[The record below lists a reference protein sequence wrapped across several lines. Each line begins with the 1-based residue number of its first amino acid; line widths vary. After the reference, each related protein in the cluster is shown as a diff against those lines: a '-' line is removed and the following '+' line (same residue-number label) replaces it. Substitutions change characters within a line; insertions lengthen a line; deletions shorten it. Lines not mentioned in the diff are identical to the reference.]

1 MINPA
6 VNKNIN
12 TANSR
17 AMEAKNIDSG
27 RAARA
32 VAAKF
37 GFKGGDL
44 QEFFKTDKGAS
55 QVLNKVLTKVSA
67 GKDYTVTM
75 AEGGTV
81 VPKSPGAAP
90 AVVEDPGAATDDPG
104 SYTYFQTMIQSGQQW
119 AQLKNNKTG
128 QVINGT
134 RYNQGDMTNIR
145 ADAARLLKQYN
156 KPHEDWKVANAEYS
170 KNKTAYDAY
179 VKAKA
184 SYDVKLKD
192 YQTKLQGVSA
202 DVTQGQ
208 QQMVVDATT
217 DPSKLVQTA
226 EVAKIDVDAAGT
238 TVASDAGKAVD
249 PVAIAKQTTTTGTT
263 TGDVEDV
270 SATTVTADTATDKVK
285 AALEG
290 GAKKLDPK
298 KMYRTKD
305 GQVVTGSGAGV
316 IDAFNTITRDSEGF
330 PKRGFDQEGFNALE
344 ELPLTNKEL
353 RDLIKKDY
361 DGKIGEDIGL
371 TIGSG
376 GEGLQAE
383 QGTVSDKAQVSAAT
397 KDPETTA
404 VKDLT
409 AAKGESVV
417 MDNPVQREIQAGEII
432 SGAADA
438 EKAAA
443 FTEQVQA
450 ATATPSEKATV
461 KGQLA
466 ELMTDF
472 EGGDTPVWAAGAM
485 RAATA
490 AMAARGLGS
499 SSMAGQA
506 IVQAAMESALPIAM
520 ADAQTIAGFEMQN
533 LSNRQ
538 QRAMLAAQ
546 QRATFMGQEFDQ
558 AFQARVVNA
567 SKISDVANM
576 NFTAE
581 QQVGLENSKN
591 ANSINMANLGN
602 KQALV
607 LANAAAISQLETQNL
622 SNQQQAAVQNAKAFL
637 DMDLANLSN
646 AQQTSLFKSQSVIQ
660 SLLTDQ
666 AAENAARQFNAS
678 SENQTKQFMSN
689 LKSQTEQFN
698 VSQTN
703 AIAMQNSQ
711 EANALEKFNASLE
724 EQRVQFETSNG
735 LVIAQ
740 ANAQWRQNAQ
750 TLDTSAQNEANMVAA
765 ATVNTFTK
773 STLDNIWQRER
784 DLMDYAFKGS
794 EAEKE
799 RMVSILLGEKEI
811 DAYQKA
817 RKAARDDK
825 EDTAWWELFGRI
837 VF

>member
-6 VNKNIN
+6 VNKNID

-44 QEFFKTDKGAS
+44 QQFFKTDKGAS
-55 QVLNKVLTKVSA
+55 QVLSKVLTKVSA
-67 GKDYTVTM
+67 GKDHTVTM

-81 VPKSPGAAP
+81 VPKSPGAPP
-90 AVVEDPGAATDDPG
+90 AVVEDPGDFSETDPG
-104 SYTYFQTMIQSGQQW
+104 VWKHIHNNFRNNQHQAVI
-119 AQLKNNKTG
+119 KNNVSG
-128 QVINGT
+128 AQQASGGYYAT
-134 RYNQGDMTNIR
+134 RAEVN
-145 ADAARLLKQYN
+145 AALAPVLKSMN
-156 KPHEDWKVANAEYS
+156 KPHEDWKIANAEYT
-170 KNKTAYDAY
+170 KKKTAYDTY

-184 SYDVKLKD
+184 SYDAKFQD

-238 TVASDAGKAVD
+238 TVASDAGKVVD
-249 PVAIAKQTTTTGTT
+249 PVAMATQTTTTGTT

-330 PKRGFDQEGFNALE
+330 PKRGFDQEGFDALE

-438 EKAAA
+438 EKAAT

-558 AFQARVVNA
+558 GFQARVQNA
-567 SKISDVANM
+567 GRIADVANM

-581 QQVGLENSKN
+581 QQVALENSRT
-591 ANSINMANLGN
+591 ANTINLANLSN
-602 KQALV
+602 SQAMV
-607 LANAAAISQLETQNL
+607 LAHAASISQLEVQNL
-622 SNQQQAAVQNAKAFL
+622 SNQQQAAVQNAQNFMQM
-637 DMDLANLSN
+637 DMTNLSN
-646 AQQTSLFKSQSVIQ
+646 EQQTVMFKAQSNIQALF
-660 SLLTDQ
+660 TDQ
-666 AAENAARQFNAS
+666 AADNAAKQFNAS

-689 LKSQTEQFN
+689 LNAQVNQFN
-698 VSQTN
+698 TTQQNAMSQFN
-703 AIAMQNSQ
+703 AG
-711 EANALEKFNASLE
+711 EENALSKFNASMI
-724 EQRVQFETSNG
+724 EQRTQFNSQNG

-740 ANAQWRQNAQ
+740 ANAQWRQNVA
-750 TLDTSAQNEANMVAA
+750 TLNTSAQNEANMMAA
-765 ATVNTFTK
+765 VTANQFTQAA
-773 STLDNIWQRER
+773 LDQIWQRER
-784 DLMDYAFKGS
+784 DLMDYSFKAS
-794 EAEKE
+794 ESEKD
-799 RMVSILLGEKEI
+799 RHVNILLADKKYEE
-811 DAYQKA
+811 YQKA
-817 RKAARDDK
+817 RDDE
-825 EDTAWWELFGRI
+825 EDSYKWATAISVLFS
-837 VF
+837 

>member
-6 VNKNIN
+6 VNKNID

-55 QVLNKVLTKVSA
+55 QVLSKVLTKVSA
-67 GKDYTVTM
+67 GKDHTVTI

-81 VPKSPGAAP
+81 VPKSPGAPP
-90 AVVEDPGAATDDPG
+90 AVVEDPGDATDDPG
-104 SYTYFQTMIQSGQQW
+104 KYIYFQTMIQSGQQW

-128 QVINGT
+128 QIINGT
-134 RYNQGDMTNIR
+134 RYTQGDMTRIR
-145 ADAARLLKQYN
+145 ANAADLLKQYN
-156 KPHEDWKVANAEYS
+156 KPHEDWKVANTEYT
-170 KNKTAYDAY
+170 KKKTAYDAY

-184 SYDVKLKD
+184 SYDTKLQD

-226 EVAKIDVDAAGT
+226 EVAKIDADAAGT
-238 TVASDAGKAVD
+238 TVASDAGKVVD
-249 PVAIAKQTTTTGTT
+249 PVAMATQTTTTGTT
-263 TGDVEDV
+263 TGDVKDI
-270 SATTVTADTATDKVK
+270 SATTVAADTATDEVK
-285 AALEG
+285 AEV
-290 GAKKLDPK
+290 AK
-298 KMYRTKD
+298 
-305 GQVVTGSGAGV
+305 
-316 IDAFNTITRDSEGF
+316 
-330 PKRGFDQEGFNALE
+330 
-344 ELPLTNKEL
+344 
-353 RDLIKKDY
+353 
-361 DGKIGEDIGL
+361 
-371 TIGSG
+371 
-376 GEGLQAE
+376 AE
-383 QGTVSDKAQVSAAT
+383 AAQGTVSAESEVTAAT

-485 RAATA
+485 RAATT
-490 AMAARGLGS
+490 AMTARGLGS

-533 LSNRQ
+533 LSNKQ

-581 QQVGLENSKN
+581 QQVALENSKN

-678 SENQTKQFMSN
+678 SENQTKQYMAN

-750 TLDTSAQNEANMVAA
+750 TLDTAAQNEANMVAA

-799 RMVSILLGEKEI
+799 RIVSILLGEKQI
-811 DAYQKA
+811 AAYAKA
-817 RKAARDDK
+817 RQEARDER

-837 VF
+837 IF

>member
-6 VNKNIN
+6 VNKNID

-55 QVLNKVLTKVSA
+55 QVLSKVLTKVSA
-67 GKDYTVTM
+67 GKDHTVTM

-81 VPKSPGAAP
+81 VPKSPGAPP
-90 AVVEDPGAATDDPG
+90 AVVEDPGDFSESDPG
-104 SYTYFQTMIQSGQQW
+104 VWQHIWNNGAEGSGRYQ
-119 AQLKNNKTG
+119 AVIKNNVTG
-128 QVINGT
+128 AQQSSGGYYATRAQVN
-134 RYNQGDMTNIR
+134 
-145 ADAARLLKQYN
+145 AALAPVLKSMN
-156 KPHEDWKVANAEYS
+156 KPHEDWKVAKAEYT
-170 KNKTAYDAY
+170 KKKTAYDAY
-179 VKAKA
+179 VKSKA
-184 SYDVKLKD
+184 SYDAKFQD
-192 YQTKLQGVSA
+192 YQTKLQDVSA

-226 EVAKIDVDAAGT
+226 EVAKIDADAAGT
-238 TVASDAGKAVD
+238 TVASDAGKVVD
-249 PVAIAKQTTTTGTT
+249 PVAMATQTTTTGTT
-263 TGDVEDV
+263 TGDVKDI
-270 SATTVTADTATDKVK
+270 SATTVAADTATDEVK
-285 AALEG
+285 AEV
-290 GAKKLDPK
+290 AK
-298 KMYRTKD
+298 
-305 GQVVTGSGAGV
+305 
-316 IDAFNTITRDSEGF
+316 
-330 PKRGFDQEGFNALE
+330 
-344 ELPLTNKEL
+344 
-353 RDLIKKDY
+353 
-361 DGKIGEDIGL
+361 
-371 TIGSG
+371 
-376 GEGLQAE
+376 AE
-383 QGTVSDKAQVSAAT
+383 AAQGTVSAESEVTAAT

-490 AMAARGLGS
+490 AMTARGLGS

-533 LSNRQ
+533 LSNKQ

-581 QQVGLENSKN
+581 QQVALENSKN

-799 RMVSILLGEKEI
+799 RMVSILLGEKQI
-811 DAYQKA
+811 DAYTKA
-817 RKAARDDK
+817 RDAERAER
-825 EDTAWWELFGRI
+825 EDTALWELIGIIAF
-837 VF
+837 

>member
-6 VNKNIN
+6 VNKNID

-44 QEFFKTDKGAS
+44 QQFFKTDKGAS
-55 QVLNKVLTKVSA
+55 QVLSKVLTKVSA
-67 GKDYTVTM
+67 GKDHTVTM

-81 VPKSPGAAP
+81 VPKSPGAPP
-90 AVVEDPGAATDDPG
+90 AVVEDPGDATDDPG
-104 SYTYFQTMIQSGQQW
+104 KYIYFQTMIQGGQQW
-119 AQLKNNKTG
+119 AQLKNDKTG
-128 QVINGT
+128 QIINGT
-134 RYNQGDMTNIR
+134 RYTKGDMTRIR
-145 ADAARLLKQYN
+145 ANAADLLKQYN
-156 KPHEDWKVANAEYS
+156 KPHEDWKVANAEHT
-170 KNKTAYDAY
+170 KKKTAYDAY

-184 SYDVKLKD
+184 SYDAKLQD
-192 YQTKLQGVSA
+192 YQTKLQDVSA

-226 EVAKIDVDAAGT
+226 EVAKIDADAEGT
-238 TVASDAGKAVD
+238 TVASDAGKVVD
-249 PVAIAKQTTTTGTT
+249 PVAMATQTTTTGTT
-263 TGDVEDV
+263 TGDVKDI
-270 SATTVTADTATDKVK
+270 SATTVAADTATDKVK
-285 AALEG
+285 AEV
-290 GAKKLDPK
+290 AK
-298 KMYRTKD
+298 
-305 GQVVTGSGAGV
+305 
-316 IDAFNTITRDSEGF
+316 
-330 PKRGFDQEGFNALE
+330 
-344 ELPLTNKEL
+344 
-353 RDLIKKDY
+353 
-361 DGKIGEDIGL
+361 
-371 TIGSG
+371 
-376 GEGLQAE
+376 AE
-383 QGTVSDKAQVSAAT
+383 AAQGTVSAESEVTAAT

-490 AMAARGLGS
+490 AMTARGLGS

-506 IVQAAMESALPIAM
+506 IIQAAMESALPIAM

-533 LSNRQ
+533 LSNKQ

-581 QQVGLENSKN
+581 QQVALENSKN

-637 DMDLANLSN
+637 DMDLANLNN
-646 AQQTSLFKSQSVIQ
+646 AQQTSLFKSQSIIQ

-799 RMVSILLGEKEI
+799 RMVSILLGEKQI
-811 DAYQKA
+811 DAYTKA
-817 RKAARDDK
+817 RQEARDER

-837 VF
+837 IF

>member
-6 VNKNIN
+6 VNKNID

-55 QVLNKVLTKVSA
+55 QVLSKVLTKVSA
-67 GKDYTVTM
+67 GKDHTVTM

-81 VPKSPGAAP
+81 VPKSPGAPP
-90 AVVEDPGAATDDPG
+90 AVVEDPGDFSESDPG
-104 SYTYFQTMIQSGQQW
+104 VWQHIWNNGAEGSGRYQ
-119 AQLKNNKTG
+119 AVIKNNVTG
-128 QVINGT
+128 AQQSSGGYYATRAQVN
-134 RYNQGDMTNIR
+134 
-145 ADAARLLKQYN
+145 AALAPVLKSMN
-156 KPHEDWKVANAEYS
+156 KPHEDWKVANAEHT
-170 KNKTAYDAY
+170 KKKTAYDAY
-179 VKAKA
+179 VKSKA
-184 SYDVKLKD
+184 SYDAKFQD
-192 YQTKLQGVSA
+192 YQTKLQDVSA

-226 EVAKIDVDAAGT
+226 EVAKIDADAAGT
-238 TVASDAGKAVD
+238 TVASDAGKVVD
-249 PVAIAKQTTTTGTT
+249 PVAMATQTTTTGTT
-263 TGDVEDV
+263 TGDVKDI
-270 SATTVTADTATDKVK
+270 SATTVAADTATDEVK
-285 AALEG
+285 AEV
-290 GAKKLDPK
+290 AK
-298 KMYRTKD
+298 
-305 GQVVTGSGAGV
+305 
-316 IDAFNTITRDSEGF
+316 
-330 PKRGFDQEGFNALE
+330 
-344 ELPLTNKEL
+344 
-353 RDLIKKDY
+353 
-361 DGKIGEDIGL
+361 
-371 TIGSG
+371 
-376 GEGLQAE
+376 AE
-383 QGTVSDKAQVSAAT
+383 AAQGTVSAESEVTAAT

-490 AMAARGLGS
+490 AMTARGLGS

-533 LSNRQ
+533 LSNKQ

-581 QQVGLENSKN
+581 QQVALENSKN

-799 RMVSILLGEKEI
+799 RIVSILLGEKQI
-811 DAYQKA
+811 AAYAKA
-817 RKAARDDK
+817 RQEARDER

-837 VF
+837 IF

>member
-6 VNKNIN
+6 VNKNID

-17 AMEAKNIDSG
+17 AMEIKNIDSG

-44 QEFFKTDKGAS
+44 QQFFKTDKGAS
-55 QVLNKVLTKVSA
+55 QVLSKVLTKVSA
-67 GKDYTVTM
+67 GKDHTVTM

-81 VPKSPGAAP
+81 VPKSPGAP
-90 AVVEDPGAATDDPG
+90 PEVVEDPGDFSESDPG
-104 SYTYFQTMIQSGQQW
+104 VWQHIWNNGAEGSGRYQ
-119 AQLKNNKTG
+119 AVIKNNVTG
-128 QVINGT
+128 AQQASGGYYATKQEV
-134 RYNQGDMTNIR
+134 
-145 ADAARLLKQYN
+145 AAALAPVLKSMN
-156 KPHEDWKVANAEYS
+156 KPHEDYKKKKSEYN

-184 SYDVKLKD
+184 SYDEKFKN

-202 DVTQGQ
+202 EVTQGQ

-226 EVAKIDVDAAGT
+226 EVAKIDADAEGT
-238 TVASDAGKAVD
+238 TVASDAGKVVD
-249 PVAIAKQTTTTGTT
+249 PVAMATQTTTTGTT
-263 TGDVEDV
+263 AGDVKDI
-270 SATTVTADTATDKVK
+270 SATTVAADTATDEVK
-285 AALEG
+285 AEV
-290 GAKKLDPK
+290 AK
-298 KMYRTKD
+298 TK
-305 GQVVTGSGAGV
+305 A
-316 IDAFNTITRDSEGF
+316 A
-330 PKRGFDQEGFNALE
+330 
-344 ELPLTNKEL
+344 
-353 RDLIKKDY
+353 
-361 DGKIGEDIGL
+361 
-371 TIGSG
+371 
-376 GEGLQAE
+376 
-383 QGTVSDKAQVSAAT
+383 QGTVSAESEVTAAT

-490 AMAARGLGS
+490 AMTARGLGS

-506 IVQAAMESALPIAM
+506 IIQAAMESALPIAM

-533 LSNRQ
+533 LSNKQ

-581 QQVGLENSKN
+581 QQVALENSKN

-637 DMDLANLSN
+637 DMDLANLNN
-646 AQQTSLFKSQSVIQ
+646 AQQTSLFKSQSIIQ

-698 VSQTN
+698 VSQAN

-740 ANAQWRQNAQ
+740 ANAQWRQNAE
-750 TLDTSAQNEANMVAA
+750 TLDTAAQNEANMVAA

-799 RMVSILLGEKEI
+799 RMVSILLGEKQI
-811 DAYQKA
+811 AAYEKA
-817 RKAARDDK
+817 RKEARDDA
-825 EDTAWWELFGRI
+825 ENTAWWELFGRI
-837 VF
+837 IF

>member
-6 VNKNIN
+6 VNKNID

-44 QEFFKTDKGAS
+44 QQFFKTDKGAS
-55 QVLNKVLTKVSA
+55 QVLSKVLTKVSA
-67 GKDYTVTM
+67 GKDHTVTM

-81 VPKSPGAAP
+81 VPKSPGAPP
-90 AVVEDPGAATDDPG
+90 AVVEDPGDFSESDPG
-104 SYTYFQTMIQSGQQW
+104 VWQHIWNNGAEGSGRYQ
-119 AQLKNNKTG
+119 AVIKNNVTG
-128 QVINGT
+128 AQQASGGYYATKQEV
-134 RYNQGDMTNIR
+134 
-145 ADAARLLKQYN
+145 AAALKPVLESMN
-156 KPHEDWKVANAEYS
+156 KPHEDWKVANAEHT
-170 KNKTAYDAY
+170 KKKTAYDAY

-184 SYDVKLKD
+184 SYDAKLQD
-192 YQTKLQGVSA
+192 YQTKLQDVSA

-226 EVAKIDVDAAGT
+226 EVAKIDADAEGT
-238 TVASDAGKAVD
+238 TVASDAGKVVD
-249 PVAIAKQTTTTGTT
+249 PVAMATQTTTTGTT
-263 TGDVEDV
+263 TGDVKDI
-270 SATTVTADTATDKVK
+270 SATTVAADTATDKVK
-285 AALEG
+285 AEV
-290 GAKKLDPK
+290 AK
-298 KMYRTKD
+298 
-305 GQVVTGSGAGV
+305 
-316 IDAFNTITRDSEGF
+316 
-330 PKRGFDQEGFNALE
+330 
-344 ELPLTNKEL
+344 
-353 RDLIKKDY
+353 
-361 DGKIGEDIGL
+361 
-371 TIGSG
+371 
-376 GEGLQAE
+376 AE
-383 QGTVSDKAQVSAAT
+383 AAQGTVSAESEVTAAT

-490 AMAARGLGS
+490 AMTARGLGS

-506 IVQAAMESALPIAM
+506 IIQAAMESALPIAM

-533 LSNRQ
+533 LSNKQ

-581 QQVGLENSKN
+581 QQVALENSKN

-637 DMDLANLSN
+637 DMDLANLNN
-646 AQQTSLFKSQSVIQ
+646 AQQTSLFKSQSIIQ

-689 LKSQTEQFN
+689 LKSQIEQFN

-799 RMVSILLGEKEI
+799 RMVSILLGEKQI
-811 DAYQKA
+811 DAYTKA
-817 RKAARDDK
+817 RQEARDER

-837 VF
+837 IF

>member
-17 AMEAKNIDSG
+17 AMEIKNIDSG

-44 QEFFKTDKGAS
+44 QQFFKTDKGAS
-55 QVLNKVLTKVSA
+55 QVLSKVLTKVSA
-67 GKDYTVTM
+67 GKDHTVTM

-81 VPKSPGAAP
+81 VPKSPGAP
-90 AVVEDPGAATDDPG
+90 PEVVEDPGDFSESDPG
-104 SYTYFQTMIQSGQQW
+104 VWQHIHNNFRNNQHQAVI
-119 AQLKNNKTG
+119 KNNVTG
-128 QVINGT
+128 AQQASGGYYAT
-134 RYNQGDMTNIR
+134 RAEVN
-145 ADAARLLKQYN
+145 AALAPVLKSMN
-156 KPHEDWKVANAEYS
+156 KPHEDWKVASAEYN

-184 SYDVKLKD
+184 SYDEKFKD

-202 DVTQGQ
+202 EVTQGQ

-226 EVAKIDVDAAGT
+226 EVAKIDADAEGT
-238 TVASDAGKAVD
+238 TVASDAGKVVD
-249 PVAIAKQTTTTGTT
+249 PVAMATQTTTTGTT
-263 TGDVEDV
+263 AGDVKDI
-270 SATTVTADTATDKVK
+270 SATTVAADTATDEVK
-285 AALEG
+285 AEV
-290 GAKKLDPK
+290 AK
-298 KMYRTKD
+298 TE
-305 GQVVTGSGAGV
+305 A
-316 IDAFNTITRDSEGF
+316 A
-330 PKRGFDQEGFNALE
+330 
-344 ELPLTNKEL
+344 
-353 RDLIKKDY
+353 
-361 DGKIGEDIGL
+361 
-371 TIGSG
+371 
-376 GEGLQAE
+376 
-383 QGTVSDKAQVSAAT
+383 QGTVSAESEVTAAT

-490 AMAARGLGS
+490 AMTARGLGS

-506 IVQAAMESALPIAM
+506 IIQAAMESALPIAM

-533 LSNRQ
+533 LSNKQ

-581 QQVGLENSKN
+581 QQVALENSKN

-637 DMDLANLSN
+637 DMDLANLNN
-646 AQQTSLFKSQSVIQ
+646 AQQTSLFKSQSIIQ

-698 VSQTN
+698 VSQAN

-740 ANAQWRQNAQ
+740 ANAQWRQNAE
-750 TLDTSAQNEANMVAA
+750 TLDTAAQNEANMVAA

-799 RMVSILLGEKEI
+799 RMVSILLGEKQI
-811 DAYQKA
+811 DAYTKA
-817 RKAARDDK
+817 REEARDDA
-825 EDTAWWELFGRI
+825 ENTAWWELFGRI